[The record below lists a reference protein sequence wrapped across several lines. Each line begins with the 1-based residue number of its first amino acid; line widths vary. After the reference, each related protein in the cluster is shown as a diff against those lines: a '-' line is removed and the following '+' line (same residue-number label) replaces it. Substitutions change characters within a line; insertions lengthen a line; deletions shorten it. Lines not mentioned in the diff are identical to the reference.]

1 MTVDGKLKQINLM
14 GSPILLSSGMAYHV
28 VSGKFHKNAFY
39 MRQFSDLGPAG
50 AAAGFTPDVCLP
62 SLMLVQSI
70 AIDNKALTG
79 KINGL
84 DDNKVIFTGGADFS
98 TFKLVAVILTGGANG
113 DGSYPQKVIEAFRQH
128 SLANSTK
135 PLAASWGS
143 YNFKVYIESVSLRA
157 ENIKL
162 GTITVELGGTIAP
175 LQNKH

>member
-1 MTVDGKLKQINLM
+1 M

-39 MRQFSDLGPAG
+39 MRQFSSLGTTSEG
-50 AAAGFTPDVCLP
+50 STSSTCLP
-62 SLMLVQSI
+62 SMMLVQSI
-70 AIDNKALTG
+70 SIDNKALTG

-98 TFKLVAVILTGGANG
+98 TFKVVAVILTGGANG

-128 SLANSTK
+128 SLANNTK
-135 PLAASWGS
+135 PIAASWGS

-162 GTITVELGGTIAP
+162 GTITVELSGTVAP